1 MTIAWKAL
9 NFASLPYIRIS
20 QLHDFWRGT
29 FTIVL
34 TRYLR
39 FLTTKVFHSLRAWI
53 MGNGKHSRETTGLQQ
68 DQMMSS
74 WPWLSIC
81 GEFKQNGIL
90 DFMKSEFQLPK
101 YYVDNLSPYIDLF
114 YLNSWQKLYI
124 IGLKWLH
131 PIIFVSISEMYTKS
145 AAVDDF
151 VYISES
157 NESCEKYSAQRW

>member
-1 MTIAWKAL
+1 MKTKSGEKTSAASKSLPRRPIIWIHWNSPFQTLLYLINILTIDRTAL

-53 MGNGKHSRETTGLQQ
+53 MGNGKHSRETGLQQ

-81 GEFKQNGIL
+81 GEFFKNGVL
-90 DFMKSEFQLPK
+90 VFLKLQFQSSFF
-101 YYVDNLSPYIDLF
+101 DNFIIPF
-114 YLNSWQKLYI
+114 FFLNFRRL
-124 IGLKWLH
+124 
-131 PIIFVSISEMYTKS
+131 
-145 AAVDDF
+145 
-151 VYISES
+151 
-157 NESCEKYSAQRW
+157 

>member
-1 MTIAWKAL
+1 MLLKTSFYILRMTKLKRLTIAWMAL
-9 NFASLPYIRIS
+9 NFVSLLYIRIS

-81 GEFKQNGIL
+81 GEFKHNGIL
-90 DFMKSEFQLPK
+90 DFIKSWFQLSNYTNQTISK
-101 YYVDNLSPYIDLF
+101 LWLFSFLTTYLLLSP
-114 YLNSWQKLYI
+114 
-124 IGLKWLH
+124 
-131 PIIFVSISEMYTKS
+131 
-145 AAVDDF
+145 AARF
-151 VYISES
+151 AK
-157 NESCEKYSAQRW
+157 NRHFWTT